1 MIFLQMYYAG
11 MNSLS
16 PVYSLAF
23 NRTSLFVALAS
34 GVRVLDFRV

>member
-1 MIFLQMYYAG
+1 MYYAG